1 MYMKI
6 RGLVLRVTAYNDHDS
21 LLTVLSL
28 DQGKLTVKARGVRRK
43 NSPLVAP
50 CQLLSYAEFTLFEYR
65 GMYTINEANAIELF
79 VPLRNDLQKLSLGTY
94 FAQVAELVSQEDMP
108 NPELLSL
115 VLNSLYA
122 LCHFSVPEDYIK
134 AVLELRIACIA
145 GYTPE
150 LTGCSQC
157 GSESAM
163 LLDLTCGHLICHR
176 CGDRALHGIRMPLT
190 AGMLDAM
197 RYICTCDSKQIFS
210 FQIGEDTAEALSYVT
225 EGYLSTQL
233 ERSFSTLD
241 FYKSL
246 KNPLESFQLRDKHV

>member
-6 RGLVLRVTAYNDHDS
+6 RGLVLRVTAYNDTDS
-21 LLTVLSL
+21 LLTVLTL

-65 GMYTINEANAIELF
+65 GMYTINEASAIDLF
-79 VPLRNDLQKLSLGTY
+79 VPLRNDLQRLSLGTY
-94 FAQVAELVSQEDMP
+94 FAQVAELISQEDMP

-115 VLNSLYA
+115 VLNGLYA
-122 LCHFSVPEDYIK
+122 LSYLSKPENYVK
-134 AVLELRIACIA
+134 AVFELRIACIA

-157 GSESAM
+157 GSNNAA
-163 LLDLTCGHLICHR
+163 LLDLSGGRLLCHPCR
-176 CGDRALHGIRMPLT
+176 NTASQGIKMPLT
-190 AGMLDAM
+190 PGMLDAM
-197 RYICTCDSKQIFS
+197 RYICMCDPKRIFS
-210 FQIGEDTAEALSYVT
+210 FQIGDDTAEALSYVT
-225 EGYLSTQL
+225 EGYLTTQL
-233 ERSFSTLD
+233 ERGFSTLD

-246 KNPLESFQLRDKHV
+246 KNPLAFFNLGDKHV